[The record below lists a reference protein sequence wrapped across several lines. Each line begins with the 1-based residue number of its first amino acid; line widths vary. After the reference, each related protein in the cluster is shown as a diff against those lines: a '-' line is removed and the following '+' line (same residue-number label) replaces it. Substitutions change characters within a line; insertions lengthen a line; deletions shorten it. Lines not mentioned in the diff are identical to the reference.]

1 MADTIFILLS
11 VGLFYLAIRYVKWAD
26 KV

>member
-11 VGLFYLAIRYVKWAD
+11 VGLFYLAVRYVKWAD